1 MDDFNLGMDAI
12 LDGDELDFDTPPV
25 EETDDKGE
33 KKEEKKEEK
42 VDNTEFELT
51 TEELTADELEEPLES
66 VGGEKSE
73 KKTGGTNKVDA
84 EGSSPTYSSIA
95 SAFKVD
101 GVPLFSDEDDEEL
114 AKLEDASSF
123 EDFVTRKINQAVEE
137 RLDEEQ
143 KRIKNALTYGMEPSD
158 IQVYESSLKNL
169 KAINEEDIKDESE
182 EGENLRKKLIKS
194 NLINRG
200 FSEERAD
207 AKVQKSFTDGT
218 DVEDAT
224 DAWIECKK
232 FYQEKYDAE
241 FNARKAEYDKFIEKR
256 NKDAETL
263 KNSILD
269 ESNDFAG
276 IKVDKV
282 TRQKVYDAINRPAGK
297 DANGKAISA
306 LMKYADEN
314 PVDFRK
320 YTAYFYVITD
330 GFKNLDKVKDLVG
343 KEVRKKEISALE
355 RTLNSTVKST
365 GGNMRHVGG
374 NGNDW
379 GSNEASWQIEL

>member
-1 MDDFNLGMDAI
+1 MEDFNLGMEAI
-12 LDGDELDFDTPPV
+12 LDGDELNFDNPPV
-25 EETDDKGE
+25 EEKQEE
-33 KKEEKKEEK
+33 KQEEKKEEK
-42 VDNTEFELT
+42 IENTDFELT
-51 TEELTADELEEPLES
+51 TEELTAEELEEPLES
-66 VGGEKSE
+66 VGGDKSE
-73 KKTGGTNKVDA
+73 KKTGGTNKEDA

-114 AKLEDASSF
+114 AKLEDAASF
-123 EDFVTRKINQAVEE
+123 EDFVTRKINQVIEE
-137 RLDEEQ
+137 RLDDEQ
-143 KRIKNALTYGMEPSD
+143 KKIKNALTYGMDPSD

-169 KAINEEDIKDESE
+169 NAIKEEDIKDESE
-182 EGENLRKKLIKS
+182 KGESLRKYLIKS
-194 NLINRG
+194 DLINRG

-207 AKVQKSFTDGT
+207 KKVQQSFTAGT
-218 DVEDAT
+218 DVDDAI
-224 DAWIECKK
+224 DALEACKH
-232 FYQEKYDAE
+232 FYQEKYDE
-241 FNARKAEYDKFIEKR
+241 EYQARKAEYEKFVEKR
-256 NKDAETL
+256 NKDAEDL

-269 ESNDFAG
+269 ESKDFAG
-276 IKVDKV
+276 VKVDKI
-282 TRQKVYDAINRPAGK
+282 TRQKVFDAINRPAGK
-297 DANGKAISA
+297 DSNGKTVSA

-330 GFKNLDKVKDLVG
+330 GFKNLDKVKDLVS

-355 RTLNSTVKST
+355 RTLNSSVKST

-379 GSNEASWQIEL
+379 GSNETAWQIEL